1 MLMLSDLVIANGA
14 TNPFSTIDGILLAV
28 LGAAAG
34 FCIAGGLEYSRL
46 WWKERRATKGQ
57 KKLDKYQDR
66 ALLASL
72 VISALALVFKVDLEN
87 GGDSADFTS
96 ETLDDDGFLTYITL
110 TNPETEEVAAILTD
124 LKRKRLVVEY
134 IVPIDDEEAHNLKWT
149 KTFDIEDS
157 ENMMGFKTIS
167 WIEECRR
174 TKLAELMEDD
184 SSTDAK

>member
-1 MLMLSDLVIANGA
+1 MLTSLIITNGGAA
-14 TNPFSTIDGILLAV
+14 TNNPFSFIDGALLAV
-28 LGAAAG
+28 LGIAAG
-34 FCIAGGLEYSRL
+34 FCIAGGIKYGKQ
-46 WWKERRATKGQ
+46 WWQEHRAAKGQ
-57 KKLDKYQDR
+57 RLLDEYQDR

-72 VISALALVFKVDLEN
+72 VVSALALVFKVDLEN

-96 ETLDDDGFLTYITL
+96 EHLDDDGFLTYITL

-124 LKRKRLVVEY
+124 LKHKRLVVEY

-149 KTFDIEDS
+149 KSFDIEDA

-174 TKLAELMEDD
+174 TELAGLMEDN
-184 SSTDAK
+184 TTN